1 MATTTDPPARKRTR
15 KKPEHPLDGLRTAI
29 ADHVGKVLR
38 RQYGAEGKNT
48 IQAVTAAIRAAGK
61 DEDKPAPLIEACAD
75 AASSKLI
82 ERRGERDL
90 GLATRLNS
98 EARAAASRWTTER

>member
-1 MATTTDPPARKRTR
+1 MTADRKDPPAKRRRKQ
-15 KKPEHPLDGLRTAI
+15 HPLDGLRDAI
-29 ADHVGKVLR
+29 ADHVANVLR

-48 IQAVTAAIRAAGK
+48 IQAVAAAIRAAGA
-61 DEDKPAPLIEACAD
+61 DEDKPAPLIEACAT
-75 AASSKLI
+75 AASAKLI

-98 EARAAASRWTTER
+98 EARQAASRWTTER